1 MMYNLDDEEMLD
13 IVDEY
18 AEEHDSF
25 DNSYAESLRDALAE
39 YDHLTDGQRRGLENI
54 IYKFRMID
62 DD

>member
-25 DNSYAESLRDALAE
+25 DNSFAVSLRDALSE
-39 YDHLTDGQRRGLENI
+39 YDHLTDGQRGALENI